1 MLRFS
6 PPGVS
11 GASSAEHDN
20 PGISG
25 RILVVDDDPL
35 SRATHRAILA
45 KQFDVLTAASGSEA
59 LNLCKQQLPDLV
71 LLDVEMPEL
80 DGYETCRQL
89 RQWTSVPIIFVT
101 AHQSLEEHLKAYDAG
116 GNNLAT
122 KPVSSEIL
130 LRKVSLAIA
139 QHQAASQLVEEK
151 EAIER
156 MARGFLSSASQ
167 SGSLINFM
175 RESIVCQDYERLA
188 REILRATDDL
198 GLQCIVQV
206 RHNDDATAV
215 THNGELSPLEIS
227 ILDNAASMGR
237 IFQFKQR
244 LVVNYDRVSIVVKNM
259 PDEIA
264 EPVRSGSLRD
274 SLTVLA
280 ETAETFAINVDMRQ
294 EAQKRAEALQ
304 MGLSTAETALNQLAE
319 DQRTMLLDIRLLLQ
333 EQVDEIEKTYG
344 WLGTSQV
351 QEATISSTMEHS
363 VQRILARL
371 ASAGDFDSRFAQVI
385 SVLHGG
391 QTRNSVEL
399 F

>member
-11 GASSAEHDN
+11 GDSSSSHESVDVT
-20 PGISG
+20 G
-25 RILVVDDDPL
+25 RILIVDDDPL

-59 LNLCKQQLPDLV
+59 LTLCQQQLPDLV
-71 LLDVEMPEL
+71 LLDVEMPRL

-139 QHQAASQLVEEK
+139 QHRAASQLIEEK

-175 RESIVCQDYERLA
+175 RESIVCQDYETLA
-188 REILRATDDL
+188 REILRATEDL

-206 RHNDDATAV
+206 RHNDDSTAV
-215 THNGELSPLEIS
+215 TKNGELSPLEIS

-237 IFQFKQR
+237 QFQFKQR

-259 PDEIA
+259 PDEA
-264 EPVRSGSLRD
+264 SEPERSGSLRD

-280 ETAETFAINVDMRQ
+280 ETAETFAVNVDMRQ

-304 MGLSTAETALNQLAE
+304 MGLSSAETALNQLAE

-333 EQVDEIEKTYG
+333 EQVDAIEKTYG

-351 QEATISSTMEHS
+351 QEATISSTMDHS
-363 VQRILARL
+363 VQRILSRL
-371 ASAGDFDSRFAQVI
+371 AGAGDFDSRFAQVI
-385 SVLHGG
+385 SALHGG
-391 QTRNSVEL
+391 QARNSVEL